1 MKLKGTIIMRLEGKS
16 AIVTGAAQGIGLATA
31 KKFLEEGAMVAIC
44 DLSQE
49 KLDEA
54 VRKLTPLGKII
65 SFKVNIT
72 DREQVGA
79 MVGEVVKQFGK
90 IDILIN
96 NAGIVQDAQFY
107 KMRDDQFDKVI
118 EVNLTGTYN
127 MSKAVVPYMMDQKY
141 GRIVSAASVSG
152 FNGAFGQSNYAA
164 SKAAIMGMTRSMG
177 RELGKYGITV
187 NAVAPGSIM
196 TDMFAGVPD
205 EIKEKKLKDIP
216 VRRFGDP
223 SEVANVYAFL
233 ASEEASYLNGTTI
246 VVDGGKN

>member
-1 MKLKGTIIMRLEGKS
+1 MGRLENRV
-16 AIVTGAAQGIGLATA
+16 AIITGAAAGIGYATA
-31 KKFLEEGAMVAIC
+31 KKFLEEGAGVAIC
-44 DLSQE
+44 DVSEEAVQKAVQELSQY
-49 KLDEA
+49 
-54 VRKLTPLGKII
+54 GKVKG
-65 SFKVNIT
+65 FKVDIT
-72 DREQVGA
+72 DRAALDEMA
-79 MVGEVVKQFGK
+79 AAVKAEFGR

-96 NAGIVQDAQFY
+96 NAGIVMDAQFY
-107 KMRDDQFDKVI
+107 KMTEVQFDKVI
-118 EVNLTGTYN
+118 DVNLKGTYN
-127 MSKAVVPYMMDQKY
+127 CCQAVIPTMMEQNY

-164 SKAAIMGMTRSMG
+164 SKAAIMGMTRCMG

-196 TDMFAGVPD
+196 TAMFAGVPE
-205 EIKEKKLKDIP
+205 EIKQKKLKDIP

-233 ASEEASYLNGTTI
+233 ASEEASYVNGTTL

>member
-1 MKLKGTIIMRLEGKS
+1 MGRLEGKT
-16 AIVTGAAQGIGLATA
+16 AIITGAAAGIGFATV
-31 KKFLEEGAMVAIC
+31 KKFLEEGAKVAIC
-44 DLSQE
+44 DVTEEGLAKAAEELSLIGE
-49 KLDEA
+49 
-54 VRKLTPLGKII
+54 VMT
-65 SFKVNIT
+65 FKVDIT
-72 DREQVGA
+72 DRTSLDA
-79 MVGEVVKQFGK
+79 MAAAVKERFGT

-96 NAGIVQDAQFY
+96 NAGIVKDAQFY
-107 KMRDDQFDKVI
+107 KMTDDQFEKVI
-118 EVNLTGTYN
+118 AVNLTGTYN
-127 MSKAVVPYMMDQKY
+127 CCKAVIPTMMEQKY

-187 NAVAPGSIM
+187 NAVAPGSIW
-196 TDMFAGVPD
+196 TSMFAGIPD
-205 EIKEKKLKDIP
+205 ELKEKKLKDIP

-233 ASEEASYLNGTTI
+233 ASEEASYVNGTTL

>member
-1 MKLKGTIIMRLEGKS
+1 MGRLENRV
-16 AIVTGAAQGIGLATA
+16 AIITGAAAGIGYATA
-31 KKFLEEGAMVAIC
+31 KKFLEEGAGVAIC
-44 DLSQE
+44 DVSEEAVQKAAQELSQY
-49 KLDEA
+49 
-54 VRKLTPLGKII
+54 GKVKG
-65 SFKVNIT
+65 FKVDIT
-72 DREQVGA
+72 DRAALDEMA
-79 MVGEVVKQFGK
+79 AAVKAEFGR

-96 NAGIVQDAQFY
+96 NAGIVMDAQFY
-107 KMRDDQFDKVI
+107 KMTEVQFDKVI
-118 EVNLTGTYN
+118 DVNLKGTYN
-127 MSKAVVPYMMDQKY
+127 CCQAVIPTMMEQNY

-164 SKAAIMGMTRSMG
+164 SKAAIMGMTRCMG

-196 TDMFAGVPD
+196 TAMFAGVPE
-205 EIKEKKLKDIP
+205 EIKQKKLKDIP

-233 ASEEASYLNGTTI
+233 ASEEASYVNGTTL

>member
-1 MKLKGTIIMRLEGKS
+1 MGRLENRV
-16 AIVTGAAQGIGLATA
+16 AIITGAAAGIGYATA
-31 KKFLEEGAMVAIC
+31 KKFLEEGAGVAIC
-44 DLSQE
+44 DVSEEAVQKAAQELSQY
-49 KLDEA
+49 
-54 VRKLTPLGKII
+54 GKVKG
-65 SFKVNIT
+65 FKVDIT
-72 DREQVGA
+72 DRAALDEMA
-79 MVGEVVKQFGK
+79 AAVKTEFGR

-96 NAGIVQDAQFY
+96 NAGIVMDAQFY
-107 KMRDDQFDKVI
+107 KMTEMQFDKVI
-118 EVNLTGTYN
+118 EVNLKGTYN
-127 MSKAVVPYMMDQKY
+127 CCQAVIPTMMEQNY

-164 SKAAIMGMTRSMG
+164 SKAAIMGMTRCMG

-196 TDMFAGVPD
+196 TAMFAGIP
-205 EIKEKKLKDIP
+205 EELKQKKLKDIP

-233 ASEEASYLNGTTI
+233 ASEEASYVNGTTL

>member
-1 MKLKGTIIMRLEGKS
+1 MGRLENRV
-16 AIVTGAAQGIGLATA
+16 AIITGAAAGIGYATA
-31 KKFLEEGAMVAIC
+31 KKFLEEGAGVAIC
-44 DLSQE
+44 DVSEEAVQKAAQELSQYGQV
-49 KLDEA
+49 K
-54 VRKLTPLGKII
+54 G
-65 SFKVNIT
+65 FKVDIT
-72 DREQVGA
+72 DRAALDEMA
-79 MVGEVVKQFGK
+79 AAVKAEFGR

-96 NAGIVQDAQFY
+96 NAGIVMDAQFY
-107 KMRDDQFDKVI
+107 KMTEVQFDKVI
-118 EVNLTGTYN
+118 DVNLKGTYN
-127 MSKAVVPYMMDQKY
+127 CCQAVIPTMMEQNY

-164 SKAAIMGMTRSMG
+164 SKAAIMGMTRCMG

-196 TDMFAGVPD
+196 TAMFAGVPE
-205 EIKEKKLKDIP
+205 EIKQKKLKDIP

-233 ASEEASYLNGTTI
+233 ASEEASYVNGTTL